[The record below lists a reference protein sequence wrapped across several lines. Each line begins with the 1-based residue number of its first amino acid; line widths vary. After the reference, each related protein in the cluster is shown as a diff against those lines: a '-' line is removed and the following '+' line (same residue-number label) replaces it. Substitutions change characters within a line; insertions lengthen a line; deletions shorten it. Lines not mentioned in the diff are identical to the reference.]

1 MNPEGKREIR
11 KDSADVQL
19 KRERCLGS
27 EKCRVVGVQERVLK
41 GKKWSRSISAYFYV
55 IAYHT
60 TFVHN
65 YLNFMQKRKL
75 DGPHL
80 L

>member
-11 KDSADVQL
+11 KDSAEVQL

-41 GKKWSRSISAYFYV
+41 GKKWSRSISAYFY
-55 IAYHT
+55 
-60 TFVHN
+60 
-65 YLNFMQKRKL
+65 
-75 DGPHL
+75 HL
-80 L
+80 SKVCLLFLVLLCLFQSHLKP